1 MCYLAVFFVVLYLF
15 RKHGTQLCYETLQIY
30 TNYQRPLHSGISRLS
45 NVPSVQSLKKCYLG
59 IHTSVFLY
67 VPIVMTVQR
76 LYEDFLK
83 IFLDFAHM
91 QKAMLSFGLISS
103 ILQFLHA
110 KFNIPTIAIGFKVGN
125 QHRQNPVSSNRYFGV
140 LLNGWN
146 RRNLRNTV

>member
-110 KFNIPTIAIGFKVGN
+110 KFKRSKHPKSEIRSGKEPSHRFLEVQLTIRSIFD
-125 QHRQNPVSSNRYFGV
+125 
-140 LLNGWN
+140 
-146 RRNLRNTV
+146 